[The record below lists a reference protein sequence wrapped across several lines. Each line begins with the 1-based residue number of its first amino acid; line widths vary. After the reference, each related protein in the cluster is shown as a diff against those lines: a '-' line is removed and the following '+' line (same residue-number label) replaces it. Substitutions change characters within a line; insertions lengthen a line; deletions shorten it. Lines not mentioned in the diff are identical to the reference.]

1 VSYMI
6 PFVAAGG
13 LLIALGFLLAGHPV
27 STTAPG
33 GSVSYAQSW
42 VVGHSLTDLPTS
54 DVPGLRGGLPGYLG
68 ALLFLLGNL
77 AFGFLVPALAGYTA
91 YAIADRPGLAPGFTV
106 GVVATTVGA
115 GFLGGLAGGLVAGL
129 VARWLGGLRAPDFV
143 RGLMPVVIVP
153 VGATLVAGGLMA
165 LALGRPLARASSWL
179 TGWLDGLSGSSWL
192 LLGLLL
198 GAMMAFDLGGPV
210 NKVAYAFAA
219 TGLSGWI
226 TDPTVN
232 TGPLVVMAAVM
243 TAGMIPS
250 LALALAST
258 VLRPGLF
265 TPAERRSGRAAW
277 LLGLA
282 FISEGAVPFA
292 ATDPR
297 RVIPPL
303 MLGSATAG
311 AIVAGSGVEL
321 SAPHGGIFVFF
332 AVDGW
337 VAWAVGLTV
346 GTVVGAVAVVVAKS
360 IRRTPIGSGAAAD
373 VPTGLAHGA
382 RPGSAPA
389 H

>member
-1 VSYMI
+1 MD
-6 PFVAAGG
+6 
-13 LLIALGFLLAGHPV
+13 
-27 STTAPG
+27 
-33 GSVSYAQSW
+33 
-42 VVGHSLTDLPTS
+42 HSLTDLPAS
-54 DVPGLRGGLPGYLG
+54 DVPGLRGGLAGYLG
-68 ALLFLLGNL
+68 ALLFLLGSL

-91 YAIADRPGLAPGFTV
+91 YAIADRPGLAPGFTA

-129 VARWLGGLRAPDFV
+129 VARWLGGLRAPEFV

-165 LALGRPLARASSWL
+165 LLLGRPLATASSWL
-179 TGWLDGLSGSSWL
+179 TGWLDGLSGGSWVA
-192 LLGLLL
+192 LGVLL

-210 NKVAYAFAA
+210 NKLAYAFAA
-219 TGLSGWI
+219 TGLSGWF

-232 TGPLVVMAAVM
+232 TGPLVVMATVM
-243 TAGMIPS
+243 TAGMVPS

-297 RVIPPL
+297 RVIPPVV
-303 MLGSATAG
+303 LGSATAG

-321 SAPHGGIFVFF
+321 SAPHGGVFVFF
-332 AVDGW
+332 AVTGL
-337 VAWAVGLTV
+337 VAWVVGLAV

-360 IRRTPIGSGAAAD
+360 VPRRPVGSAAPGDRTAD
-373 VPTGLAHGA
+373 PGRGA